1 MYLEGPKKMHPNIM
15 NLYENSD
22 TYEDDTIFVRGP
34 TKNALIV

>member
-1 MYLEGPKKMHPNIM
+1 MHPIAM
-15 NLYENSD
+15 KMYENSD

>member
-1 MYLEGPKKMHPNIM
+1 MYLEGPKKMHPIAM
-15 NLYENSD
+15 NMYENSD